1 METNN
6 NSKKIVILGLILLIV
21 AGLIVVA
28 LKGFR
33 VSLLFGK
40 HEIVELKVGKAI
52 DKQVVEE
59 ICQEIFQGKRY
70 IVKELEVFGDSFQIN
85 VEAITDDEKANL
97 IQQVNEKFET
107 NKTIED
113 LHINSIANKRLRDII
128 KPYILPMLLVFSIVT
143 IYVLIR
149 FRKIEA
155 FKIVFEY
162 LWKII
167 LTQIVVVSIIAI
179 IRIPVNDL
187 LINGLMIMAI
197 AQLVWFINRAEN
209 RLTSSKE
216 V

>member
-70 IVKELEVFGDSFQIN
+70 IV
-85 VEAITDDEKANL
+85 
-97 IQQVNEKFET
+97 
-107 NKTIED
+107 
-113 LHINSIANKRLRDII
+113 
-128 KPYILPMLLVFSIVT
+128 
-143 IYVLIR
+143 
-149 FRKIEA
+149 
-155 FKIVFEY
+155 
-162 LWKII
+162 W
-167 LTQIVVVSIIAI
+167 
-179 IRIPVNDL
+179 
-187 LINGLMIMAI
+187 
-197 AQLVWFINRAEN
+197 
-209 RLTSSKE
+209 
-216 V
+216 